1 MSDLQIQVRIQK
13 LSPNAIV
20 PDYATA
26 GAAAMDLHAL
36 LDAPLTLAPGARTL
50 IPTGLAIE
58 LPSRDTVCVLCAR
71 SGLSIKHGVCL
82 ANGIGVI
89 DSDYRGELKVALVN
103 LSDTP
108 YTITPGER
116 VAQMMFLPVC
126 TATLTVSTQLG
137 ETERGAGGFGSTG
150 KQ

>member
-1 MSDLQIQVRIQK
+1 MSVSLNVRVQK
-13 LSPNAIV
+13 LHENATL
-20 PDYATA
+20 PAYATA
-26 GAAAMDLHAL
+26 GAAAMDIHACL
-36 LDAPLTLAPGARTL
+36 AEAVTLAPGARTL

-58 LPSRDTVCVLCAR
+58 LPDRDSVCVLCAR

-89 DSDYRGELKVALVN
+89 DSDYRGEIKVALVN

-108 YTITPGER
+108 YTIEPGER
-116 VAQMMFLPVC
+116 VAQMMFLPVA
-126 TATLTVSTQLG
+126 TAALTVVDALG
-137 ETERGAGGFGSTG
+137 ETARGAGGFGSTG

>member
-1 MSDLQIQVRIQK
+1 MFDSQIQVRIQK
-13 LSPNAIV
+13 LDPNAIV
-20 PDYATA
+20 PDYATT

-36 LDAPLTLAPGARTL
+36 LDEPFTLAPGARKL

-58 LPSRDTVCVLCAR
+58 IPSRDTVCILCAR

-89 DSDYRGELKVALVN
+89 DSDYRGEIKVALVN

-108 YTITPGER
+108 YTIAPAER

-126 TATLTVSTQLG
+126 TATLNVCDALG